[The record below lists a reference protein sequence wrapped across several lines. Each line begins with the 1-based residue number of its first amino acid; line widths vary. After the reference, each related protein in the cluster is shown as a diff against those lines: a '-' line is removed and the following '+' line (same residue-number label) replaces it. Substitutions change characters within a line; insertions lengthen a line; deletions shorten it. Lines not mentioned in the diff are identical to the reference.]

1 MSGKIIAAGV
11 VAGAAI
17 YFWLSPSKPAIK
29 GISGP
34 GINGV
39 APIQYTAR
47 LADWRTVYAT
57 ANVASGY
64 NTNILLVASDGEQ
77 RYIATNVP
85 TSVDIASYFDASKW
99 SDYEL
104 TSNYNLVV

>member
-17 YFWLSPSKPAIK
+17 YFWLSPTKPAIK

-47 LADWRTVYAT
+47 VADGRVVYAT
-57 ANVASGY
+57 ANIASGY

-77 RYIATNVP
+77 RYIATSS
-85 TSVDIASYFDASKW
+85 TSSVDIASYFDASLW
-99 SDYEL
+99 STYEV